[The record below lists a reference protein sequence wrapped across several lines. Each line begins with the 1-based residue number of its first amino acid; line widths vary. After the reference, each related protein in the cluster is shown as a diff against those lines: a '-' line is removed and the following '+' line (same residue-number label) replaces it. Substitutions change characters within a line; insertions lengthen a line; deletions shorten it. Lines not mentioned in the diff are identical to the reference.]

1 VGRAIDVPWVAWQ
14 VDRLM
19 PWASA
24 NEAVVVD
31 EIDLVAGSPAID
43 VEVKVSDGHSW
54 EACQGNST
62 LPRRHDDLQEVR
74 SV

>member
-1 VGRAIDVPWVAWQ
+1 
-14 VDRLM
+14 
-19 PWASA
+19 
-24 NEAVVVD
+24 VVD